1 MIINDAEF
9 IASVHEFESNLKTLR
24 LLLPILLALFAGVG
38 FLATYL
44 TTRSRRREFA
54 VMRCIGRKKHSIFW
68 QVFSEEL
75 LLALLGAAIGAGVA
89 FALEGGYP
97 PAAVKSAGLLLGLF
111 LLGAAM
117 ACCMVASVNVMK
129 LMKTE
134 D

>member
-1 MIINDAEF
+1 MLPSLQKSSTRLPSDEYLS
-9 IASVHEFESNLKTLR
+9 ASVSTASPPNPLPRISSRAATQPRNAAESATNR
-24 LLLPILLALFAGVG
+24 AQAHAASVLPLYIVG

-89 FALEGGYP
+89 FAIEGGYP
-97 PAAVKSAGLLLGLF
+97 PAAVKSA
-111 LLGAAM
+111 
-117 ACCMVASVNVMK
+117 
-129 LMKTE
+129 
-134 D
+134 